1 MSEERF
7 DTRNF
12 ERYAMSVL
20 MEFYCREWDCF
31 RYGQGVESPDLQ
43 CEKLSIGIEVTR
55 AIDRE
60 NGIPAE
66 IIFEYFGNWN
76 QTKQESWH
84 SIRLWKDKALFS
96 AHNSPYEFM
105 IHLDTLHNSNKIK
118 TEKLNR
124 SYRIFRQNHLYIFTF
139 NPAISPEEVFAL
151 WKELEQEFAGSSML
165 QYDLLFLDCVD
176 RLIVLKRKT
185 GQIEEIFLDA
195 KRLHTLQQKA
205 FA

>member
-76 QTKQESWH
+76 QTKQESGIA
-84 SIRLWKDKALFS
+84 SVYGRIRRFFPL
-96 AHNSPYEFM
+96 
-105 IHLDTLHNSNKIK
+105 
-118 TEKLNR
+118 
-124 SYRIFRQNHLYIFTF
+124 
-139 NPAISPEEVFAL
+139 AIVHMNL
-151 WKELEQEFAGSSML
+151 
-165 QYDLLFLDCVD
+165 
-176 RLIVLKRKT
+176 
-185 GQIEEIFLDA
+185 
-195 KRLHTLQQKA
+195 
-205 FA
+205 